1 MSVST
6 TKYDISIDRTKQ
18 QDRYPRWQTMLFWG
32 VILALVVVAVGMR
45 LYQLGVPFDRDSYD
59 EGVYWQTLRA
69 MSAGH
74 ALYGDIFYSQ
84 PPFFILSTF
93 PGYILL
99 GGSLWSARFA
109 IALVSLFGL
118 LGAALLGKALAGRL
132 GAVAALLLLVVNPL
146 YLAESQTIQAEA
158 SSTAFSLLAVGL
170 AYLWWEHPAGKRGLC
185 YAALTGITLVLSI
198 LCKLLGLT
206 ALVPI
211 VLLML
216 ARLWQTWRTQ
226 PGAGSATLRSIAVGI
241 AACIVTA
248 AVVLLPFTGSY
259 QPMVQN
265 VIIFHSDAIGV
276 LSSTQQGNAAII
288 EQALTTFLTLAALY
302 GMVAALLRRDWR
314 VIPLIVWLLAT
325 IYLLWHQVPLFQ
337 HHLVA
342 LTPPLVALAVVGIA
356 DPFANATPRRATSN
370 NITMYLSWVAIAL
383 ILVTAV
389 LDARQDRAYYRAAQA
404 SSVSALTQLEA
415 RAAADLRQAIT
426 PGQLVVTDA
435 QFIAGLA
442 DRNTP
447 PALVDTSAVHIESG
461 YITLSQLES
470 AASQPQ
476 VHAVLFFTGRF
487 QLPAVAAFHDW
498 VARNFHLL
506 HNYGGGRELWVH

>member
-1 MSVST
+1 M
-6 TKYDISIDRTKQ
+6 
-18 QDRYPRWQTMLFWG
+18 
-32 VILALVVVAVGMR
+32 ILALVVAAIAMR

-74 ALYGDIFYSQ
+74 ALYGDVFYSQ

-93 PGYILL
+93 PGYVLL

-118 LGAALLGKALAGRL
+118 LGAFLLGKALAGRL

-146 YLAESQTIQAEA
+146 YLAESQTLQAEA
-158 SSTAFSLLAVGL
+158 SSAAFSLLAVGL
-170 AYLWWEHPAGKRGLC
+170 AYLWWEHPAGKRGLW
-185 YAALTGITLVLSI
+185 YAGLTGVTLVLSI
-198 LCKLLGLT
+198 LCKLLSLT
-206 ALVPI
+206 ALVPSA
-211 VLLML
+211 LLML
-216 ARLWQTWRTQ
+216 ARLWQTWRMQ
-226 PGAGSATLRSIAVGI
+226 PGTAGDHKGPPRLSSPPSPLRTDEGASTNPSRVGILRSIAVGI

-259 QPMVQN
+259 QPMVQS
-265 VIIFHSDAIGV
+265 VITFHNDAARV
-276 LSSTQQGNAAII
+276 LSSMQQGNAAII
-288 EQALTTFLTLAALY
+288 GQALTTFLALAALY
-302 GMVAALLRRDWR
+302 GVMAALLRQDWR
-314 VIPLIVWLLAT
+314 VIPLIAWLFAT

-356 DPFANATPRRATSN
+356 VPHDDATPRRATSN
-370 NITMYLSWVAIAL
+370 NITTYLTWVAIAL
-383 ILVTAV
+383 ILVTAA
-389 LDARQDRAYYRAAQA
+389 LDVRQDRAYYGAAQA

-415 RAAADLRQAIT
+415 RAAADLRQAIA

-447 PALVDTSAVHIESG
+447 PALVDTSAVRIESS
-461 YITLSQLES
+461 YVTLSQLES

-487 QLPAVAAFHDW
+487 HLPAVAGFHGW
-498 VARNFHLL
+498 VAKNFHLL
-506 HNYGGGRELWVH
+506 HDYGGGRELWVR